1 MHLARLAALIL
12 LFWPMTSAAQPL
24 PTPGRM
30 AYVLDDREQI
40 QTLFKKAETAILEG
54 RPRDALEPLLSVLLL
69 SRDEVWF
76 TGGEL
81 HLGVRERVRTVM
93 ASLPLE
99 CIAAAREHR
108 VVEARDLLAQSLSPG
123 AATALWR
130 WVAWFTFSRPGADAL
145 EILADQ
151 AMERGD
157 AGLAHQCLRRYLRYY
172 RPRKAY
178 EDLPWPRIL
187 AKAGKV
193 AARVGDVQMLQNIRN
208 AAARLPATRLT
219 VGHDTL
225 DLTAFLKGLAPPP
238 AAPAPTGNWT
248 TFGGNNQRT
257 ARPDLPCLEFQEV
270 WSVDDFPR
278 ISEFEREGK
287 GDVKKRSYTCLQS
300 TYPLVAGNRIYD
312 FNGRVLAVHDLASG
326 KRLASQKFRDTNPAD
341 RSTMP
346 YLFRHQTLG
355 PEGVYLITEY
365 EPELTNRPTQRVLHA
380 YSALTP
386 EGTLRHRWTRG
397 GPKDPDPH
405 LAAARL
411 TGSPLRT
418 GDKVYVAGT
427 LRSTD
432 DRVYLFALD
441 PRTGDLAWKR
451 FLCAGA
457 GRGAKAA
464 FQRVLG
470 NEERIDP
477 THGEIMVSENRGVV
491 YVATNMG
498 VVAALS
504 RGDGEILWL
513 HRYPRRSR
521 PQNPSNWPAVT
532 QLPWMD
538 NPLLVVGDRLFL
550 TPRDSDYLHILNQEP
565 DLVRGLV
572 QAAVH
577 KKTRV
582 DAEFLYLVGADARRA
597 YLAERLWL
605 EAGQVLRITAL
616 NLDGTRNAEAWTFE
630 IPHVRN
636 EHEGLDDY
644 FTGRAQLTA
653 HHLLVPTN
661 KSVYILEAD
670 TGRLQRVLN
679 APRPFTLEE
688 GPCFG
693 NLIPAGGGFLN
704 ALPDRLGRWGI
715 LTPRSEK

>member
-12 LFWPMTSAAQPL
+12 LLGPMSLAAQPR
-24 PTPGRM
+24 PAAGRL
-30 AYVLDDREQI
+30 AYVLDDREEI

-54 RPRDALEPLLSVLLL
+54 RPRQALEPLLSVLLL
-69 SRDEVWF
+69 SGDEVWF

-81 HLGVRERVRTVM
+81 HLGVRERVRAVV
-93 ASLPLE
+93 AGLPLE

-108 VVEARDLLAQSLSPG
+108 AVEARNLLEQSL
-123 AATALWR
+123 ATGDTPTLWR
-130 WVAWFTFSRPGADAL
+130 CVSWFTFSRSGADAL

-151 AMERGD
+151 ALERGD
-157 AGLAHQCLRRYLRYY
+157 TDLAHLCLRRYLRYY
-172 RPRKAY
+172 RPRTAY
-178 EDLPWPRIL
+178 QDLPWPRIL
-187 AKAGKV
+187 AKAGRM
-193 AARVGDVQMLQNIRN
+193 AAQVHDAPGLEAIRSE
-208 AAARLPATRLT
+208 AARLPAKRLT
-219 VGHDTL
+219 VGHDTT
-225 DLTAFLKGLAPPP
+225 DLTAFLKGLAPPTVTP
-238 AAPAPTGNWT
+238 PSTDTWT
-248 TFGGNNQRT
+248 TFGGNDQRS
-257 ARPDLPCLEFQEV
+257 ARPDLPGLDLQEV
-270 WSVDDFPR
+270 WTVDDIPR
-278 ISEFEREGK
+278 ISEYDRDHKE
-287 GDVKKRSYTCLQS
+287 DVIKRSYTCLQS
-300 TYPLVAGNRIYD
+300 TYPLVADGRVYD

-326 KRLASQKFRDTNPAD
+326 KRLATWKFRDTNPAD
-341 RSTMP
+341 RTTMP
-346 YLFRHQTLG
+346 HRFRHQTLG

-365 EPELTNRPTQRVLHA
+365 DPELTNKPTQRILHA
-380 YSALTP
+380 FSPLTP
-386 EGTLRHRWTRG
+386 EQTLGLRWTRG
-397 GPKDPDPH
+397 GPKDRDPQ

-411 TGSPLRT
+411 TGSPLRA
-418 GDKVYVAGT
+418 GDKVFVAGT

-441 PRTGDLAWKR
+441 PRTGALAWKR

-477 THGEIMVSENRGVV
+477 AHGEILVSENRGVV

-521 PQNPSNWPAVT
+521 AQNPSNWPAVT

-538 NPLLVVGDRLFL
+538 NPLLIVGGRLFL
-550 TPRDSDYLHILNQEP
+550 TPRDSDYLHILNREP
-565 DLVRGLV
+565 DLVQGLV

-577 KKTRV
+577 SKTRV
-582 DAEFLYLVGADARRA
+582 DAEYLYLVGADPRRV

-605 EAGQVLRITAL
+605 EADQVMRITAL
-616 NLDGTRNAEAWTFE
+616 NLDASRNAEAWTFE

-636 EHEGLDDY
+636 EEEGLDEY

-653 HHLLVPTN
+653 HHVLVPTN
-661 KSVYILEAD
+661 KSVYILEAE
-670 TGRLQRVLN
+670 TGRLQRVLK
-679 APRPFTLEE
+679 APRPFILEE

-693 NLIPAGGGFLN
+693 NLIPVGGGFLS
-704 ALPDRLGRWGI
+704 ALPDRLSRWGI